1 MISPLSPGRKE
12 KLPLMLGSTS
22 TAVVSAGEDQEIK
35 TMAFWLTPRCWDAGQ
50 RRWGGVWGR
59 KAAVSWSLL
68 ILLCWESILIYLRI
82 WRQDRRLDERART
95 VYTQSKFVG
104 VSLTKYICLDASI
117 SQKRHRDDGRAASI
131 SLLAI
136 ERRLDPRH
144 FFPPPPLGPRRQR
157 CAWPFR

>member
-12 KLPLMLGSTS
+12 KLPLMLGSAS
-22 TAVVSAGEDQEIK
+22 TAVVSTGEDQEIK

-68 ILLCWESILIYLRI
+68 ILLCWESILIYLWI
-82 WRQDRRLDERART
+82 WRQDA
-95 VYTQSKFVG
+95 Y
-104 VSLTKYICLDASI
+104 I
-117 SQKRHRDDGRAASI
+117 SQKRHHDDGHAASS

-136 ERRLDPRH
+136 ERRLDRQH
-144 FFPPPPLGPRRQR
+144 VFSPPTLGPPRRR